1 MRQDFLPFAR
11 PSISE
16 EDVAAVTEVLR
27 SGWITTGARCNE
39 LEAAFLERL
48 GTERAVATSSATGA
62 MHLALLALDIGPGDE
77 IVTPSMTWISTINM
91 IVRLGATPVFVDVD
105 RDTLMASPT
114 AIEAAITERTRAI
127 IPVDY
132 AGAAA
137 ELPAIRTLAAKH
149 GIPVIEDA
157 AHAVGTRRRCGEE
170 VGSRGTA
177 IFSLHPIKN
186 ITSGEGGVLVT
197 DDAEFGDR
205 VRRLRFH
212 GLGVDAWER
221 GQQGRSPQAE
231 VLEPGFKYNLPD
243 MNAVLGHS
251 QFKRL
256 DGFIDRRRDLA
267 LRYRERLEG
276 VPGILPLRDSD
287 ETDRHAWHLF
297 IVRVDSDAAGIDREG
312 FMAALKS
319 RNIGTGIHFRAAHGQ
334 RWFVDHPDRWR
345 SADLPNTEWNSDRIC
360 SLPLFPAM
368 RDEDVDEVADA
379 IRAIV
384 PSTGGVPA

>member
-1 MRQDFLPFAR
+1 MRQEFLPFAR

-48 GTERAVATSSATGA
+48 GTDRAVATSSATGA

-77 IVTPSMTWISTINM
+77 IITPSMTWVSTINM
-91 IVRLGATPVFVDVD
+91 IVRLGAIPVFVDVD
-105 RDTLMASPT
+105 RDTLMAGP
-114 AIEAAITERTRAI
+114 AEIEAAITERTRAI

-137 ELPAIRTLAAKH
+137 ELPAIRKLAARH
-149 GIPVIEDA
+149 GVPVIEDA

-170 VGSRGTA
+170 VGTRGTA

-256 DGFIDRRRDLA
+256 DAFIDRRRELA
-267 LRYRERLEG
+267 HRYRERLAD
-276 VPGILPLRDSD
+276 VPGILPLGDAA

-297 IVRVDSDAAGIDREG
+297 IVRVDPATAGIDRER
-312 FMAALKS
+312 FMGELKS

-334 RWFVDHPDRWR
+334 RWFADHPDRWR
-345 SADLPNTEWNSDRIC
+345 GADLANTEWNSERIC

-368 RDEDVDEVADA
+368 SDGDVDEVAEA
-379 IRAIV
+379 IREIV
-384 PSTGGVPA
+384 PSAGGVPA

>member
-1 MRQDFLPFAR
+1 MRQEFLPFAR

-16 EDVAAVTEVLR
+16 EDIAAVTEVLR

-48 GTERAVATSSATGA
+48 GTDRAVATSSATGA

-77 IVTPSMTWISTINM
+77 IVTPSMTWVSTINM

-105 RDTLMASPT
+105 RDTLMASPI
-114 AIEAAITERTRAI
+114 AIEAAITEHTRAI

-137 ELPAIRTLAAKH
+137 ELPAIRALAAKH

-170 VGSRGTA
+170 VGSKGTA

-212 GLGVDAWER
+212 GLG
-221 GQQGRSPQAE
+221 
-231 VLEPGFKYNLPD
+231 
-243 MNAVLGHS
+243 
-251 QFKRL
+251 
-256 DGFIDRRRDLA
+256 
-267 LRYRERLEG
+267 
-276 VPGILPLRDSD
+276 
-287 ETDRHAWHLF
+287 
-297 IVRVDSDAAGIDREG
+297 
-312 FMAALKS
+312 
-319 RNIGTGIHFRAAHGQ
+319 
-334 RWFVDHPDRWR
+334 
-345 SADLPNTEWNSDRIC
+345 
-360 SLPLFPAM
+360 
-368 RDEDVDEVADA
+368 
-379 IRAIV
+379 
-384 PSTGGVPA
+384 

>member
-1 MRQDFLPFAR
+1 MRQEFLPFAR

-27 SGWITTGARCNE
+27 SGWITTGARCND
-39 LEAAFLERL
+39 LESAFLDRL
-48 GTERAVATSSATGA
+48 GTDRAVATSSATGA
-62 MHLALLALDIGPGDE
+62 MHLALLALDVGPGDE
-77 IVTPSMTWISTINM
+77 IVTPSMTWVSTINM

-105 RDTLMASPT
+105 RDTLMAGPE

-137 ELPAIRTLAAKH
+137 ELPAIRELAAKR

-170 VGSRGTA
+170 VGTRGTA

-267 LRYRERLEG
+267 LRYRERLAG
-276 VPGILPLRDSD
+276 IPGILPLGDSP

-297 IVRVDSDAAGIDREG
+297 IVRVDPDAAGIDREG

-345 SADLPNTEWNSDRIC
+345 ADDLSNTEWNSERIC

-368 RDEDVDEVADA
+368 RDEDVDEVAEA
-379 IRAIV
+379 IREIV
-384 PSTGGVPA
+384 PSTGSVPA

>member
-1 MRQDFLPFAR
+1 MREDFLPFAR

-39 LEAAFLERL
+39 LEDAFLERL
-48 GTERAVATSSATGA
+48 GTHRAVATSSATGA

-267 LRYRERLEG
+267 LRYRERLAGIPG
-276 VPGILPLRDSD
+276 VLPLGDSD

-297 IVRVDSDAAGIDREG
+297 IVRVDPDAAGIDREG
-312 FMAALKS
+312 FMAALKA

-345 SADLPNTEWNSDRIC
+345 SADLPNTEWNSERIC

-368 RDEDVDEVADA
+368 RDDDVDEVAEA

-384 PSTGGVPA
+384 PATGGVPA

>member
-1 MRQDFLPFAR
+1 MRQEFLPFAR

-27 SGWITTGARCNE
+27 SGWITTGARCND
-39 LEAAFLERL
+39 LESAFLDRL
-48 GTERAVATSSATGA
+48 GTDRAVATSSATGA
-62 MHLALLALDIGPGDE
+62 MHLALLALDVGPGDE
-77 IVTPSMTWISTINM
+77 IITPSMTWVSTINM

-105 RDTLMASPT
+105 RDTLMAGPK

-137 ELPAIRTLAAKH
+137 ELPAIRELAAKR

-170 VGSRGTA
+170 VGTRGTA

-267 LRYRERLEG
+267 LRYRERLAG
-276 VPGILPLRDSD
+276 IPGILPLGDSP

-297 IVRVDSDAAGIDREG
+297 IV
-312 FMAALKS
+312 
-319 RNIGTGIHFRAAHGQ
+319 
-334 RWFVDHPDRWR
+334 
-345 SADLPNTEWNSDRIC
+345 
-360 SLPLFPAM
+360 
-368 RDEDVDEVADA
+368 
-379 IRAIV
+379 
-384 PSTGGVPA
+384 

>member
-1 MRQDFLPFAR
+1 MRQEFLPFAR

-27 SGWITTGARCNE
+27 SGWITTGARCND
-39 LEAAFLERL
+39 LESAFLDRL
-48 GTERAVATSSATGA
+48 GTDRAVATSSATGA
-62 MHLALLALDIGPGDE
+62 MHLALLALDVGPGDE
-77 IVTPSMTWISTINM
+77 IVTPSMTWVSTINM

-105 RDTLMASPT
+105 RDTLMAGPK

-137 ELPAIRTLAAKH
+137 ELPAIRELAAKR

-170 VGSRGTA
+170 IGTRGTA

-267 LRYRERLEG
+267 LRYRERLAG
-276 VPGILPLRDSD
+276 IPGILPLGDSP

-297 IVRVDSDAAGIDREG
+297 IVRVDPDAAGIDREG

-345 SADLPNTEWNSDRIC
+345 ADDLSNTEWNSERIC

-368 RDEDVDEVADA
+368 RDEDVDEVAEA
-379 IRAIV
+379 IREIV
-384 PSTGGVPA
+384 PSTGSVPA

>member
-1 MRQDFLPFAR
+1 MRQEFLPFAR

-16 EDVAAVTEVLR
+16 EDIAAVSEVLR
-27 SGWITTGARCNE
+27 SGWITTGARCAG
-39 LEAAFLERL
+39 LEAAFVDRL
-48 GTERAVATSSATGA
+48 GTTTAVATSSATGA

-77 IVTPSMTWISTINM
+77 VVTPSMTWISTINM

-105 RDTLMASPT
+105 RDTLMAGP
-114 AIEAAITERTRAI
+114 AEIEAAVTGRTRAI

-137 ELPAIRTLAAKH
+137 ELPAIRALAAKR
-149 GIPVIEDA
+149 GIAVIEDA

-170 VGSRGTA
+170 VGSTGTA

-243 MNAVLGHS
+243 MNAALGHS
-251 QFKRL
+251 QFNRL
-256 DGFIDRRRDLA
+256 DDFIDRRRDLA
-267 LRYRERLEG
+267 FRYRDRLAGTPG
-276 VPGILPLRDSD
+276 VLPLADAA

-297 IVRVDSDAAGIDREG
+297 IVRVDPETAGIDRAG
-312 FMAALKS
+312 FMEALKA

-345 SADLPNTEWNSDRIC
+345 GVDLADTEWNSERIC

-368 RDEDVDEVADA
+368 RDEDVDEVARA
-379 IRAIV
+379 IREIV
-384 PSTGGVPA
+384 PAAGGVPA

>member
-1 MRQDFLPFAR
+1 MA
-11 PSISE
+11 
-16 EDVAAVTEVLR
+16 
-27 SGWITTGARCNE
+27 
-39 LEAAFLERL
+39 
-48 GTERAVATSSATGA
+48 
-62 MHLALLALDIGPGDE
+62 GPK
-77 IVTPSMTWISTINM
+77 
-91 IVRLGATPVFVDVD
+91 
-105 RDTLMASPT
+105 

-137 ELPAIRTLAAKH
+137 ELPAIRELAAKR

-170 VGSRGTA
+170 VGTRGTA

-267 LRYRERLEG
+267 LRYRERLAG
-276 VPGILPLRDSD
+276 IPGILPLGDSP

-297 IVRVDSDAAGIDREG
+297 IVRVDPDAAGIDREG

-345 SADLPNTEWNSDRIC
+345 ADDLSNTEWNSERIC

-368 RDEDVDEVADA
+368 RDEDVDEVAEA
-379 IRAIV
+379 IREIV
-384 PSTGGVPA
+384 PSTGSVPA

>member
-1 MRQDFLPFAR
+1 MRQEFLPFAR

-27 SGWITTGARCNE
+27 SGWITTGARCND
-39 LEAAFLERL
+39 LESAFLDRL
-48 GTERAVATSSATGA
+48 GTDRAVATSSATGA
-62 MHLALLALDIGPGDE
+62 MHLALLALDVGPGDE
-77 IVTPSMTWISTINM
+77 IVTPSMTWVSTINM

-105 RDTLMASPT
+105 RDTLMAGPK

-137 ELPAIRTLAAKH
+137 ELPAIRELAAKR
-149 GIPVIEDA
+149 GVPVIEDA

-170 VGSRGTA
+170 VGTRGTA

-267 LRYRERLEG
+267 LRYRERLAG
-276 VPGILPLRDSD
+276 IPGILPLGDSP

-297 IVRVDSDAAGIDREG
+297 IVRVDPDAAGIDREG

-345 SADLPNTEWNSDRIC
+345 ADDLSNTEWNSERIC

-368 RDEDVDEVADA
+368 RDEDVDEVAEA
-379 IRAIV
+379 IREIV
-384 PSTGGVPA
+384 PSTGSVPA

>member
-91 IVRLGATPVFVDVD
+91 IVRLGATPVFIDVD
-105 RDTLMASPT
+105 RDTLMARPA

-137 ELPAIRTLAAKH
+137 ELPAIRKIAARR

-170 VGSRGTA
+170 VGSTGTA

-197 DDAEFGDR
+197 DDVEFGDR

-276 VPGILPLRDSD
+276 VPGILPLGDSV

-297 IVRVDSDAAGIDREG
+297 IVRVDSEAAGIDREG
-312 FMAALKS
+312 LMAALKS

-368 RDEDVDEVADA
+368 RDEDVDEVAEA

>member
-1 MRQDFLPFAR
+1 MRQEFLPFAR

-16 EDVAAVTEVLR
+16 EDIAAVTEVLR

-48 GTERAVATSSATGA
+48 GTDRAVATSSATGA

-77 IVTPSMTWISTINM
+77 IVTPSMTWVSTINM

-137 ELPAIRTLAAKH
+137 DLPTIRALAAKR

-170 VGSRGTA
+170 VGSKGTA

-267 LRYRERLEG
+267 LRYRERLAGIPG
-276 VPGILPLRDSD
+276 VLPLGDSA

-297 IVRVDSDAAGIDREG
+297 IVRIDADAAGIDREG

-334 RWFVDHPDRWR
+334 RWFVDHPDQWR
-345 SADLPNTEWNSDRIC
+345 AADLSNTEWNSERIC

-368 RDEDVDEVADA
+368 RDEDVDEVAEA
-379 IRAIV
+379 IREIV
-384 PSTGGVPA
+384 PATGGVPA

>member
-1 MRQDFLPFAR
+1 MRQEFLPFAR

-27 SGWITTGARCNE
+27 SGWITTGARCND
-39 LEAAFLERL
+39 LESAFLDRL
-48 GTERAVATSSATGA
+48 GTDRAVATSSATGA
-62 MHLALLALDIGPGDE
+62 MHLALLALDVGSGDE
-77 IVTPSMTWISTINM
+77 IVTPSMTWVSTINM

-105 RDTLMASPT
+105 RDTLMAGPE

-137 ELPAIRTLAAKH
+137 ELPAIRELAAKR

-170 VGSRGTA
+170 VGTRGTA

-267 LRYRERLEG
+267 LRYRERLAG
-276 VPGILPLRDSD
+276 IPGILPLGDSP

-297 IVRVDSDAAGIDREG
+297 IVRVDPDAAGIDREG

-345 SADLPNTEWNSDRIC
+345 ADDLSNTQWNSERIC

-368 RDEDVDEVADA
+368 RDEDVDEVAEA
-379 IRAIV
+379 IREIV
-384 PSTGGVPA
+384 PSTGSVPA

>member
-1 MRQDFLPFAR
+1 MRQEFLPFAR

-27 SGWITTGARCNE
+27 SGWITTGARCND
-39 LEAAFLERL
+39 LESAFLDRL
-48 GTERAVATSSATGA
+48 GTDRAVATSSATGA
-62 MHLALLALDIGPGDE
+62 MHLALLALDVGPGDE
-77 IVTPSMTWISTINM
+77 IVTPSMTWVSTINM

-105 RDTLMASPT
+105 RDTLMAGPK

-137 ELPAIRTLAAKH
+137 ELPAIRELAAKR

-170 VGSRGTA
+170 VGTRGTA

-267 LRYRERLEG
+267 LRYRERLAG
-276 VPGILPLRDSD
+276 IPGILPLGDSP

-297 IVRVDSDAAGIDREG
+297 IVRVDPDAAGIDREG

-345 SADLPNTEWNSDRIC
+345 ADDLSNTEWNSERIC

-368 RDEDVDEVADA
+368 RDEDVDEVAEA
-379 IRAIV
+379 IREIV
-384 PSTGGVPA
+384 PSTGSVPA

>member
-1 MRQDFLPFAR
+1 MRQEFLPFAR

-27 SGWITTGARCNE
+27 SGWITTGARCND
-39 LEAAFLERL
+39 LESAFLDRL
-48 GTERAVATSSATGA
+48 GTDRAVATSSATGA
-62 MHLALLALDIGPGDE
+62 MHLALLALDVGSGDE
-77 IVTPSMTWISTINM
+77 IVTPSMTWVSTINM

-105 RDTLMASPT
+105 RDTLMAGPK

-137 ELPAIRTLAAKH
+137 ELPAIRELAAKR

-170 VGSRGTA
+170 VGTRGTA

-267 LRYRERLEG
+267 LRYRERLAG
-276 VPGILPLRDSD
+276 IPGILPLGDSP

-297 IVRVDSDAAGIDREG
+297 IVRVDPDAAGIDREG

-345 SADLPNTEWNSDRIC
+345 ADDLSNTEWNSERIC

-368 RDEDVDEVADA
+368 RDEDVDEVAEA
-379 IRAIV
+379 IREIV
-384 PSTGGVPA
+384 PSTGSVPA

>member
-1 MRQDFLPFAR
+1 MRQEFLPFAR

-27 SGWITTGARCNE
+27 SGWITTGARCND
-39 LEAAFLERL
+39 LESAFLDRL
-48 GTERAVATSSATGA
+48 GTDRAVATSSATGA
-62 MHLALLALDIGPGDE
+62 MHLALLALDVGPGDE
-77 IVTPSMTWISTINM
+77 IITPSMTWVSTINM

-105 RDTLMASPT
+105 RDTLMAGPK

-137 ELPAIRTLAAKH
+137 ELPAIRELAAKR

-170 VGSRGTA
+170 VGTRGTA

-267 LRYRERLEG
+267 LRYRERLAG
-276 VPGILPLRDSD
+276 IPGILPLGDSP

-297 IVRVDSDAAGIDREG
+297 IVRVDPDAAGIDREG

-345 SADLPNTEWNSDRIC
+345 ADDLSNTEWNSERIC

-368 RDEDVDEVADA
+368 RDEDVDEVAEA
-379 IRAIV
+379 IREIV
-384 PSTGGVPA
+384 PSTGSVPA

>member
-1 MRQDFLPFAR
+1 MRQEFLPFAR

-27 SGWITTGARCNE
+27 SGWITTGARCND
-39 LEAAFLERL
+39 LESAFLDRL
-48 GTERAVATSSATGA
+48 GTDRAVATSSATGA
-62 MHLALLALDIGPGDE
+62 MHLALLALDVGPGDE
-77 IVTPSMTWISTINM
+77 IVTPSMTWVSTINM

-105 RDTLMASPT
+105 RDTLMAGPK

-137 ELPAIRTLAAKH
+137 ELPAIRELAAKR

-170 VGSRGTA
+170 VGTRGTA

-267 LRYRERLEG
+267 LRYRERLAG
-276 VPGILPLRDSD
+276 IPGILPLGDSP

-297 IVRVDSDAAGIDREG
+297 IVRVDPDAAGIDREG
-312 FMAALKS
+312 LMAALKS

-345 SADLPNTEWNSDRIC
+345 ADDLSNTEWNSERIC

-368 RDEDVDEVADA
+368 RDEDVDEVAEA
-379 IRAIV
+379 IREIV
-384 PSTGGVPA
+384 PSTGSVPA

>member
-1 MRQDFLPFAR
+1 MREDFLPFAR

-48 GTERAVATSSATGA
+48 GTHRAVATSSATGA
-62 MHLALLALDIGPGDE
+62 MHLALLALDIEPGDE
-77 IVTPSMTWISTINM
+77 IVTPSMTWVSTINM

-105 RDTLMASPT
+105 RDTLMASPP

-137 ELPAIRTLAAKH
+137 ELPAIRKIAARR

-157 AHAVGTRRRCGEE
+157 AHAVGTRRRGGEE
-170 VGSRGTA
+170 VGSIGTA

-256 DGFIDRRRDLA
+256 DDFIDRRRDLA
-267 LRYRERLEG
+267 LRYRERLAG
-276 VPGILPLRDSD
+276 IPGILPLGDST

-297 IVRVDSDAAGIDREG
+297 IVRVDPDAAGIDREG
-312 FMAALKS
+312 FMAALKA

-334 RWFVDHPDRWR
+334 RWFTDHADRWR
-345 SADLPNTEWNSDRIC
+345 AVDLSNTEWNSERIC

-368 RDEDVDEVADA
+368 RDDDVDEVAEA

>member
-1 MRQDFLPFAR
+1 MRQEFLPFAR

-27 SGWITTGARCNE
+27 SGWITTGARCND
-39 LEAAFLERL
+39 LESAFLDRL
-48 GTERAVATSSATGA
+48 GTDRAVATSSATGA
-62 MHLALLALDIGPGDE
+62 MHLALLALDVGPGDE
-77 IVTPSMTWISTINM
+77 IVTPSMTWVSTINM

-105 RDTLMASPT
+105 RDTLMAGPE

-127 IPVDY
+127 SPVDY

-137 ELPAIRTLAAKH
+137 ELPAIRELAAKR

-170 VGSRGTA
+170 VGTRGTA

-267 LRYRERLEG
+267 LRYRERLAG
-276 VPGILPLRDSD
+276 IPGILPLGDSP

-297 IVRVDSDAAGIDREG
+297 IVRVDPDAAGIDREG

-345 SADLPNTEWNSDRIC
+345 ADDLSNTEWNSERIC

-368 RDEDVDEVADA
+368 RDEDVDEVAEA
-379 IRAIV
+379 IREIV
-384 PSTGGVPA
+384 PSTGSVPA